1 LVRPGDIV
9 LERSG
14 GTPTQLVG
22 RVVIAGDGLEACI
35 PTDFQR
41 LLRPD
46 QNLVEPRYLFW
57 RLRRDWQV
65 GVPRDY
71 SKRTTNIANLSVKP
85 YLARTIPLPPRDVQ
99 REVVV
104 RIDEIQAALA
114 VLDDEANALGAVNL
128 SLLDKIF
135 GGA

>member
-1 LVRPGDIV
+1 M
-9 LERSG
+9 
-14 GTPTQLVG
+14 
-22 RVVIAGDGLEACI
+22 IAGDGLEACI

-65 GVPRDY
+65 GVPRHY

-85 YLARTIPLPPRDVQ
+85 YLAREIPLPARDAQ
-99 REVVV
+99 LEVLT
-104 RIDEIQAALA
+104 RIDVFQATLAALN
-114 VLDDEANALGAVNL
+114 DEAKAVGVVN
-128 SLLDKIF
+128 SSTMTEIF
-135 GGA
+135 GDN